1 MALFDGFRIEF
12 FGVENNIFPSTV
24 ILIPSARSPLQSEIE
39 RRWLRNKNVL
49 DLMLLRRSGKK
60 LKVNFQLSEKKYVHS
75 SFVLPN
81 FTQIKATYLLT
92 IPPATSMSSVE
103 QSTKNEKKIEH
114 DIIYTFYGKTIV
126 AVNCLGLWEA
136 CSK

>member
-1 MALFDGFRIEF
+1 MASEQELFGPHAFTE
-12 FGVENNIFPSTV
+12 VWE
-24 ILIPSARSPLQSEIE
+24 
-39 RRWLRNKNVL
+39 
-49 DLMLLRRSGKK
+49 K